1 MKKKSKTIQS
11 TSKSAVRE
19 NKFPTQAH
27 TTHRRQRKPFLQSF
41 ETPTLRF
48 TPLAWAKLEFLCH
61 AGDSEIGGFGITS
74 KGDLLLVE
82 DFVTVKQSTTAVS
95 VKFEDIAVAEF
106 FEDQVDAGRVPE
118 QFARI
123 WLHTHPG
130 DCPNPSATD
139 EETFARVYGN
149 CDWAIMFILAR
160 GRQTYCR
167 LRFNSGPGGSMKIP
181 VGVDFSTP
189 FAASDQS
196 AWQEEYEQNVYIEPL
211 VARNRLLTGS
221 DGWDLVEDP
230 FAHEVEA
237 LLEDDMFEFE
247 IEGWEDDQCRI

>member
-95 VKFEDIAVAEF
+95 VKFEAIAVAEF
-106 FEDQVDAGRVPE
+106 FEDQVDAG
-118 QFARI
+118 
-123 WLHTHPG
+123 
-130 DCPNPSATD
+130 
-139 EETFARVYGN
+139 
-149 CDWAIMFILAR
+149 
-160 GRQTYCR
+160 
-167 LRFNSGPGGSMKIP
+167 
-181 VGVDFSTP
+181 
-189 FAASDQS
+189 
-196 AWQEEYEQNVYIEPL
+196 
-211 VARNRLLTGS
+211 
-221 DGWDLVEDP
+221 
-230 FAHEVEA
+230 
-237 LLEDDMFEFE
+237 
-247 IEGWEDDQCRI
+247 